1 MPDKLIGL
9 RVEQFAHPDDTATL
23 KSLKKIKAV
32 DKFFSFVED
41 QSNNL
46 FLRMNTLG
54 NYVRITEAGEP
65 RIFNLVREVC
75 DTLDYHT
82 IPEIYSTRSYAIDVD
97 SSGVDKPILVIPDFV
112 LNNYDDALL
121 RFTIGR
127 AVTRLKSESLKFYV
141 AAKVMIMAANNV
153 EFLSESVRLAVANWM
168 RKAELTADRGGLLA
182 CQNLKTSMAFLFNKA
197 GMPIQEAKK
206 VPYMDYIKAY
216 KIDSSLAKIGKG
228 AQTLF
233 DTDGWAN
240 DRIIE
245 LFNWYA
251 SGQYGDL
258 LEEFLD

>member
-1 MPDKLIGL
+1 MPEKLSGL
-9 RVEQFAHPDDTATL
+9 RVEQFAHPDDTAML
-23 KSLKKIKAV
+23 NSLKKIKAV

-41 QSNNL
+41 QNNNL

-54 NYVRITEAGEP
+54 NCIRITEAGEP
-65 RIFNLVREVC
+65 RIYKLVREVC
-75 DTLDYHT
+75 DTLDYPT
-82 IPEIYSTRSYAIDVD
+82 VPEIYSTRSYKIDVD
-97 SSGVDKPILVIPDFV
+97 SSGVDKPMIVLPDFIM
-112 LNNYDDALL
+112 NNYDDALL

-141 AAKVMIMAANNV
+141 AAKVMIMATSNIDL
-153 EFLSESVRLAVANWM
+153 LSDSVRLGVANWM

-197 GMPIQEAKK
+197 GMPIQEAKN
-206 VPYMDYIKAY
+206 VPYMDYIKEY
-216 KIDSSLAKIGKG
+216 KIESNLAKFGKG
-228 AQTLF
+228 IQTFF

-245 LFNWYA
+245 LFQWYA

-258 LEEFLD
+258 LEEFMD